1 MSAEANA
8 SLKDRAIREFKV
20 FWIIAIYLWMFLGVF
35 TVYRRLI
42 VAETGTVYLH
52 YGIALIQALIIAK
65 IVLVGQMFS
74 FSRVHDD
81 KPLIVPV
88 IYKSILFGI
97 LVILFSIVERL
108 VEGWIH
114 HEGLLGG
121 LHEISRMGFDEL
133 SARVLLLVV
142 AFIPFFAFGEVGR
155 VIGMNRLT
163 AIFFSKEALQAEMR
177 HRGF

>member
-1 MSAEANA
+1 MSAEDVT
-8 SLKDRAIREFKV
+8 LKERAVREFKV
-20 FWIIAIYLWMFLGVF
+20 FWIIAIYLWVFLGIF
-35 TVYRRLI
+35 TVYRRLV
-42 VAETGTVYLH
+42 VAETGNAYLH
-52 YGIALIQALIIAK
+52 YGIALIQALVIAK

-97 LVILFSIVERL
+97 LVLLFGLVERL

-121 LHEISRMGFDEL
+121 LHEISHMGLDEFC
-133 SARVLLLVV
+133 ARVLLLVV
-142 AFIPFFAFGEVGR
+142 AFIPFFAFGEIGR

-163 AIFFSKEALQAEMR
+163 AIFFSKDAVRAEMR
-177 HRGF
+177 QRAA